1 MILCELDFYPQ
12 YEIFVCLYQF
22 VLYVYLYAYDIL
34 YLFNNRTFYNFET
47 RESTVNKVL
56 T

>member
-22 VLYVYLYAYDIL
+22 VLYVYLYVYDIYYIYSIIEHSITL
-34 YLFNNRTFYNFET
+34 RQE
-47 RESTVNKVL
+47 RVP
-56 T
+56 